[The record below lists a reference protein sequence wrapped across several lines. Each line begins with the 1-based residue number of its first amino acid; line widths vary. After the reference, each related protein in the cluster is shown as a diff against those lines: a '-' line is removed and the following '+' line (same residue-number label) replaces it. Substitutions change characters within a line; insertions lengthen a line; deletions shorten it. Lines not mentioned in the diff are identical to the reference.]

1 MKPYEYG
8 LLELH
13 VPSFNAIRWM
23 VVGVVEWVLVW
34 CLVISIKRRKEGEG

>member
-8 LLELH
+8 LLELDL
-13 VPSFNAIRWM
+13 PSFNATLWM
-23 VVGVVEWVLVW
+23 VGGAGVWVLVW